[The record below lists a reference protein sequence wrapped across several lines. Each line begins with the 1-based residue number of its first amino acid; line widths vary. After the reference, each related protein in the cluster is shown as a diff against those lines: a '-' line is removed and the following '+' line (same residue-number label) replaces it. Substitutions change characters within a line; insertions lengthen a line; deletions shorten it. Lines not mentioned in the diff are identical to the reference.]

1 MNHLCTKQGELLKAR
16 ILGVLLLCMFVVFGF
31 VQANAETSGDYE
43 YTVSGSSATITKF
56 NGSGAVTIP
65 AQLDQYNVVAIGD
78 KAFYGKDITSVTIPE
93 TVTTIGKQAFGY
105 CTKLT
110 AVTIQGDGLTSI
122 GDTAFSKCKSGITYT
137 IDALK
142 VTYGANVFDGTEL
155 KKVNC
160 KQSSTT
166 FDYVME
172 LTGSIEYRGPYFEN
186 LTATTLIGGTVKL
199 TLKGASGA
207 VTWSSSDTAVATVKD
222 GTVTG
227 MKQGTATIYAE
238 NSGEKL
244 SVTVTVK
251 GLSISNTKVT
261 VTNGYTKSISIK
273 NGASKVSGVVW
284 KSADTKI
291 ATISSKGKIKGKKVG
306 KTTVTGTVGG
316 TTFSCKVTVKA
327 NKATIAKYSK
337 NAYAYSS
344 PSYAFSTIELTK
356 KGYVVK
362 GHFINGGSEKID
374 YLKGSYVIVKVGGK
388 VVAQKYLGKK
398 KLKLAP
404 GKVKALSFTFSGPN
418 LKKKVDLRS
427 KNIQVTFSNDTQYYF
442 TTTTTVTKEV
452 TKEEAEAM
460 KNQQ

>member
-1 MNHLCTKQGELLKAR
+1 MNQLCATKWESGKKAVLAVA
-16 ILGVLLLCMFVVFGF
+16 ILGIFAMLGF
-31 VQANAETSGDYE
+31 TQVSAATSGDYE
-43 YTVSGSSATITKF
+43 YTVSGTNATITKF
-56 NGSGAVTIP
+56 SGSGAVTIP
-65 AQLDQYNVVAIGD
+65 AQIDQYTVVGIGE
-78 KAFYGKDITSVTIPE
+78 KAFYGKDITSVVIPA
-93 TVTTIGKQAFGY
+93 TVSSIGKQAFGY

-110 AVTIQGDGLTSI
+110 AVTVQGNALTTVGDG
-122 GDTAFSKCKSGITYT
+122 AFSKCKSGITYT

-142 VTYGANVFDGTEL
+142 VAYGANVFDGTVL
-155 KKVNC
+155 KKVYC

-166 FDYVME
+166 FDTVME
-172 LTGSIEYRGPYFEN
+172 LTGDIAYRGPYFES

-207 VTWSSSDTAVATVKD
+207 VTWSSSDASVATVKD

-251 GLSISNTKVT
+251 GLSISNKKVT
-261 VTNGYTKSISIK
+261 VTKGYTKSISIK
-273 NGASKVSGVVW
+273 NGSSKVSGVVW
-284 KSADTKI
+284 KSANAKI
-291 ATISSKGKIKGKKVG
+291 ATISSKGKIKGKKIG

-316 TTFSCKVTVKA
+316 TTFKCKVTVKA
-327 NKATIAKYSK
+327 NKATIAKYSR

-374 YLKGSYVIVKVGGK
+374 YLKGSYVTVKVGSK
-388 VVAQKYLGKK
+388 VVAKKYLGKK

-404 GKVKALSFTFSGPN
+404 GKVKALSFTFNGAA

-427 KNIQVTFSNDTQYYF
+427 KNIVVSFSNDTQYYY

-452 TKEEAEAM
+452 TREEAEAM